1 MCVLQLGVIDCCVLE
16 HVVFFRKGSSSE
28 EAELQQEIK
37 KKRKKKI
44 FPGMPRILV
53 SNYDIHDA
61 HAHVLTHI
69 LSGPSTFITAE
80 EGRKNEANWKH
91 FKMLIS
97 NIQSKD
103 ISSKLTIVSLR
114 GSKSTFYSSKKLAL
128 ANLAFS
134 VHRAHSREFYHSS
147 SAMPLVIIAGLGW
160 VVTLRLAPFFR
171 WLPMLEWNIWLIS
184 S

>member
-1 MCVLQLGVIDCCVLE
+1 
-16 HVVFFRKGSSSE
+16 
-28 EAELQQEIK
+28 
-37 KKRKKKI
+37 
-44 FPGMPRILV
+44 MPRILV

-61 HAHVLTHI
+61 HVHVLTHI
-69 LSGPSTFITAE
+69 LTGPSTFITAE
-80 EGRKNEANWKH
+80 EGRMNAASWKR
-91 FKMLIS
+91 FKILIS

-103 ISSKLTIVSLR
+103 ISSKLTILSLR
-114 GSKSTFYSSKKLAL
+114 GSKRKFYSSKKLAL
-128 ANLAFS
+128 ANWAFF
-134 VHRAHSREFYHSS
+134 VHRAHSREFYHSY